1 MDKLDNIVFEPSVCQ
16 TLLDSTLDTFIVADE
31 NSKIVFWNAAA
42 EIMFG
47 YPRESAI
54 GCKIHDLV
62 VPVDVRDR
70 AQNAFA
76 HFKQTGAG
84 PMINNVVEI
93 EALHRNGHL
102 FPVEI
107 SLSVTVIEDKYYSQ
121 AIVRSIGR
129 RKEVEAE
136 MKRLVTTDPLTGIYN
151 RETMFA
157 HGKREISR
165 TMRYGHRLSVVLLDI
180 DQLKQINEESGHY
193 AGDQIIKAL
202 SAFLLDSCRQ
212 SDVIGRLSSKEFLLI
227 LPETEVSMAYMVA
240 EKWRTTIEELNVT
253 VDGVNID
260 FSCSIGVSGLGN
272 EDRFEVLLK
281 KVEANLQQA
290 KISGGNQV
298 VSNDQY

>member
-1 MDKLDNIVFEPSVCQ
+1 MDRSDNIVFEPSVCQ

-47 YPRESAI
+47 HPKESAI
-54 GCKIHDLV
+54 GCYIHELV
-62 VPVDVRDR
+62 VPVDARKR
-70 AQNAFA
+70 AKNAFA
-76 HFKQTGAG
+76 HFQQTGAG
-84 PMINNVVEI
+84 PLINNVVEI

-107 SLSVTVIEDKYYSQ
+107 SLSATLIEDKHYSQ
-121 AIVRSIGR
+121 AIVRSISR

-157 HGKREISR
+157 HGKREVSR
-165 TMRYGHRLSVVLLDI
+165 TMRYGNRLSVVLLDI
-180 DQLKQINEESGHY
+180 DQLKLINDASGHY

-202 SAFLLDSCRQ
+202 SVFLLDNCRQ
-212 SDVIGRLSSKEFLLI
+212 SDVIGRLSGKEFLLI

-240 EKWRTTIEELNVT
+240 EKWRAAIDDLNVT

-260 FSCSIGVSGLGN
+260 FTCSIGVSGLGN

-281 KVEANLQQA
+281 KVEENLQQA

-298 VSNDQY
+298 VSNDKY